1 MKVHSGKSSLPQ
13 RRTIRPA
20 GYILLTGITLFLPFF
35 LLHAIPPLNR
45 HLRNHKRKKS
55 GTQTPNSIAKQ
66 KRPCGRAGMR
76 PP

>member
-20 GYILLTGITLFLPFF
+20 GYILLTGITLFSSVLYCTP
-35 LLHAIPPLNR
+35 PPLNR

-76 PP
+76 AP